1 MLGPLDR
8 IATTGGAAMKVR
20 DVMSAHPVLATART
34 GRQERVRRLMED
46 AEVHHVPVIEGDL
59 VVGVWARG
67 PDDSVLLLGPER
79 VAELP
84 VDAEA
89 DEAMARLMR
98 DAEVVLVRDEGLP
111 AGILTRSDALAIL
124 RAALGRG
131 VGRRHR
137 RPVVIRIA
145 GSRGSGKTT
154 LIMRTLAALGDV
166 DAVVLQANEATG
178 PDAAGDVREVVDPA
192 AHWRAGLGRAVA
204 RLSDA
209 RVILLEDRDEP
220 PDLAH
225 GIGED
230 VQVAVLR
237 ADEIDDLA
245 AGRLRDAQ
253 AVVVTHAGGAG
264 ALGAPEARALCER
277 RWPGLAVFAVAATPG
292 DPGMREWVD
301 WVRRQVERR
310 RG

>member
-1 MLGPLDR
+1 
-8 IATTGGAAMKVR
+8 MKVR
-20 DVMSAHPVLATART
+20 DVMTAYPLLATAR
-34 GRQERVRRLMED
+34 EADHDRVRALMED

-67 PDDSVLLLGPER
+67 PDDSVLLLGPDR
-79 VAELP
+79 VAEVP
-84 VDAEA
+84 ADAEA
-89 DEAMARLMR
+89 DEAMAMLMR
-98 DAEVVLVRDEGLP
+98 DAEVVLVRDRGLP

-131 VGRRHR
+131 VGRRYR
-137 RPVVIRIA
+137 RPTVIRVA

-166 DAVVLQANEATG
+166 DAVVLQANQATDPEAARG
-178 PDAAGDVREVVDPA
+178 AREVVDPS

-204 RLSDA
+204 RISEA
-209 RVILLEDRDEP
+209 RLILVEDRDEQ

-230 VQVAVLR
+230 VQVAVVT
-237 ADEIDDLA
+237 ADEIDALPID
-245 AGRLRDAQ
+245 RLSDAQ
-253 AVVVTHAGGAG
+253 AIVVTHVDSSGLHDVPGI
-264 ALGAPEARALCER
+264 RALCEQ
-277 RWPGLAVFAVAATPG
+277 RWPGLAVFAVATTAG
-292 DPGMREWVD
+292 DPGMEEWVR

-310 RG
+310 HG